1 MIHYILLFKLLL
13 VQWSITLFHVP
24 NSVFQMFFIVG
35 VYLKGGVVNLK
46 KEIPALSLSPCH
58 FKMLRKDKALDIF
71 DSRKNHKKKD
81 IFERTSSGANKD
93 VTDFL
98 AQDEV
103 VAALS
108 SESSPREDEKSVYQ
122 SDHKRGLEC
131 LLLTWLLAQLDFIAS
146 NADSEVNSL
155 VFSNETVLHFE
166 VKRYKSGTQE
176 KLQASCNGSLE
187 NRNKTRDLQVEMF
200 FVLTITDECFHTGK
214 VNAYELTV
222 DERDKRYNNFESVGR
237 LFGKLNFGDP
247 VSFYSLKEKTS
258 IQGLNSNLSSLSWM
272 GTAVS
277 DVINSR
283 YFPQIVLYTSMLW
296 CSDNSFYLKL
306 PHIMSRDHSNFSP
319 DFSDFCAH
327 TCSHTC
333 HVHKI

>member
-1 MIHYILLFKLLL
+1 MFKLLN
-13 VQWSITLFHVP
+13 VQWSICTISYVKSSFL
-24 NSVFQMFFIVG
+24 NESIFIAG

-46 KEIPALSLSPCH
+46 KDIPALSLSHCH

-71 DSRKNHKKKD
+71 DSHKNHKKKD
-81 IFERTSSGANKD
+81 MFERTSSAADKD
-93 VTDFL
+93 VMDFL

-108 SESSPREDEKSVYQ
+108 SQSSPREDEESVYQ
-122 SDHKRGLEC
+122 SDNKRGLKC
-131 LLLTWLLAQLDFIAS
+131 LFDTWLLAQLDVVAS

-155 VFSNETVLHFE
+155 VFSNETLLHFE
-166 VKRYKSGTQE
+166 VKGYKSGTRE

-187 NRNKTRDLQVEMF
+187 NRNKTRGLQVEMF
-200 FVLTITDECFHTGK
+200 YVLTATDECLHGGK

-222 DERDKRYNNFESVGR
+222 DERDKQYNNFESVGR

-247 VSFYSLKEKTS
+247 VSFYSLKEKAST
-258 IQGLNSNLSSLSWM
+258 QGLNLNLSSLSWM

-283 YFPQIVLYTSMLW
+283 YFPQKVLYNSM
-296 CSDNSFYLKL
+296 FLK
-306 PHIMSRDHSNFSP
+306 
-319 DFSDFCAH
+319 
-327 TCSHTC
+327 
-333 HVHKI
+333 VE